1 MFEEVAKI
9 YDEISRNSAMIA
21 VNMRHA
27 AKGKMS
33 AEDTASDWNTRQK
46 RIVEA
51 ILRVNDLVIGKRD
64 KGD

>member
-33 AEDTASDWNTRQK
+33 AEDTASDWATRQQC
-46 RIVEA
+46 IIEA
-51 ILRVNDLVIGKRD
+51 FLLANDLVRGKRD